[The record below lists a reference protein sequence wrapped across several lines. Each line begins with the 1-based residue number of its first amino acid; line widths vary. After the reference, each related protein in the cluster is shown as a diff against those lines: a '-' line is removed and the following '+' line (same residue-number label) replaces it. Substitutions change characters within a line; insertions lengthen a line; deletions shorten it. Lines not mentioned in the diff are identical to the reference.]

1 MDNRKDL
8 CDIVENLTHKNK
20 IEILG
25 TLQKLDLKITTQA
38 DGSRVNLNRVTT
50 ENISLL
56 LAQANFLQGL
66 ENIERK
72 QQSAEL

>member
-1 MDNRKDL
+1 MDRKNL

-20 IEILG
+20 IELLK
-25 TLQKLDLKITTQA
+25 TLVKLDLKIVEGN
-38 DGSRVNLNRVTT
+38 DGCRINIDRVTT
-50 ENISLL
+50 ENIALL

-72 QQSAEL
+72 QNAAEL